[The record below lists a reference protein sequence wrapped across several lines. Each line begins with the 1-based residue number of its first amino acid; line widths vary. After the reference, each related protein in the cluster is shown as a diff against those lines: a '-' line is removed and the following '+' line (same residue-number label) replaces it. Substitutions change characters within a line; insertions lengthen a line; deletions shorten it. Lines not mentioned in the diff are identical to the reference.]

1 MQHNFKKIIMTQ
13 SDLSNYQR
21 HYSEGQL
28 WNKIKD
34 VARKASV
41 KVLYAALLLY
51 YVLKDPNTPAK
62 DKAIIVGA
70 LGYFILPIDLIPDM
84 IPVAGFTDDL
94 TALVL
99 ALRSVW
105 VNVTPEIKAQAQ
117 NKLAEWFATV
127 SESDLKIF

>member
-1 MQHNFKKIIMTQ
+1 MTQ